1 MCRIYGVKRARG
13 EVMTYFNYIQRQ
25 RQLIRDRHSGEEVL
39 FAGGQA
45 YTVRQGEHFADCAT
59 GCARGAHE
67 EQYRAECACGSYKD
81 CRAECATKPVEE
93 LLRELGAMKGLNRR
107 ERERF
112 AGAV

>member
-39 FAGGQA
+39 FACGQT

-67 EQYRAECACGSYKD
+67 EQYRAECA
-81 CRAECATKPVEE
+81 AKPVEE
-93 LLRELGAMKGLNRR
+93 LLRELSAMKGLNRR

>member
-1 MCRIYGVKRARG
+1 
-13 EVMTYFNYIQRQ
+13 MTYFNYIQRQ

-39 FAGGQA
+39 FACGQT